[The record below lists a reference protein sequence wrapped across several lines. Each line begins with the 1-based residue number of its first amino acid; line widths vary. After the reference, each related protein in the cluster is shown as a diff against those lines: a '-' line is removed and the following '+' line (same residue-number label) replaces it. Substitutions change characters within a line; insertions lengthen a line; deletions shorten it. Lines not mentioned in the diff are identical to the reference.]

1 MKISKSGQSSMLD
14 ALVFFGILMVAALVL
29 TYTTL
34 PERESGRRKTM
45 RLYCKST
52 LETLLRS
59 TINHTTYEDPNT
71 GDTIH
76 LDDKSIEELVVED
89 LYLRSHTNVDKATLR
104 KGIEK
109 RINATLQN
117 LTAPHYHY
125 NFTAWTNN
133 ASFHLRSHPIESRE
147 VISATQKLNTPNKDQ
162 LYTAR
167 LKVWIP

>member
-1 MKISKSGQSSMLD
+1 MKMSISGQSSMLD

-45 RLYCKST
+45 RIYCKST
-52 LETLLRS
+52 LESLLRS
-59 TINHTTYEDPNT
+59 TINHTTYKDPNS
-71 GDTIH
+71 GDKIH
-76 LDDKSIEELVVED
+76 LDDKSVEELVVED
-89 LYLRSHTNVDKATLR
+89 LYLRSHTGVDKATLQ
-104 KGIEK
+104 KGIEEK
-109 RINATLQN
+109 INATLQN

-133 ASFHLRSHPIESRE
+133 ASFTLRSHPRE
-147 VISATQKLNTPNKDQ
+147 DQQVISATQKLNTPNKDQ
-162 LYTAR
+162 LYTAG